1 MAKYVRQGTDRSL
14 PILPWVML
22 AVWVCVIWGHSLM
35 PGSQS
40 SSESSFVLGLV
51 QKAGGWLFAQD
62 IPPLQQLLAAHPGIM
77 RVFSDTDLL
86 HHYIR
91 KAGHFSEYFVLGI
104 LALNAVRLTFAHPLA
119 SAAVFG
125 AIWLAVPNIDETIQR
140 FVPGRAGMT
149 TDVLIDMSGFLCGVL
164 CCLVVLAIAHLLASL
179 FDLLTGGRWS

>member
-1 MAKYVRQGTDRSL
+1 
-14 PILPWVML
+14 ML

-51 QKAGGWLFAQD
+51 RKAGTWLFAQN
-62 IPPLQQLLAAHPGIM
+62 IPQLQQLLDAHPGIM
-77 RVFSDTDLL
+77 RVFADNDLL
-86 HHYIR
+86 HHYVR

-119 SAAVFG
+119 CAAVFG
-125 AIWLAVPNIDETIQR
+125 AIWAGVPNIDETIQR

-149 TDVLIDMSGFLCGVL
+149 TDVLIDMCGFGCGFLSCLLVL
-164 CCLVVLAIAHLLASL
+164 CICSLLGSL
-179 FDLLTGGRWS
+179 FDLLTGGRRA